1 MPRFIYSPDIPFSC
15 VYMGGISIYINL
27 ICVKKAIESASLGP
41 SCGATIMSMVVHS
54 IFLLTFPP
62 KESTRTHYV
71 FFAFVGIATNMKIAM
86 SIY

>member
-1 MPRFIYSPDIPFSC
+1 
-15 VYMGGISIYINL
+15 
-27 ICVKKAIESASLGP
+27 
-41 SCGATIMSMVVHS
+41 MSMVVHS

-71 FFAFVGIATNMKIAM
+71 FFAFVGIATNTKIAM